1 MLFKANYGQDSR
13 IGFEVRKKRKYKGA
27 EKFVT
32 KMKEI
37 QEETKAALGKVQ
49 KEIKRYIDRKRTK
62 VKEYKEGDLVI
73 LSTKDLKYQMVGKR
87 TEKLTK
93 RFVGPYKIKKII
105 LLNVVELK
113 LPSTVKIHLV
123 VNVSRIQ
130 RYVGQVEG

>member
-1 MLFKANYGQDSR
+1 LLFKANYGQDSR

-113 LPSTVKIHLV
+113 LSSTVKIHLV